1 MWKDFFYF
9 SRGQRTGIV
18 ILIGL
23 ILCTVALNFLLPLF
37 FSKKVPDGTLFLNE
51 ARDFQRS
58 MVSRDSLRQIAW
70 EQKYKKEYG
79 QKYFR
84 QSKSNSYS
92 LFNFDPN
99 KADSATLT
107 HLGLQHYIASN
118 ILKFR
123 SKGGIFKTKESFS
136 KVYGLTP
143 AKFSELEPYIT
154 IIPASELTKKDT
166 LRALTRAEI
175 TQVIVDLNSA
185 DTTEL
190 MKVVGI
196 GRFYAKG
203 IVRFRQQTGG
213 FVNID
218 QLRELYGMTDQNFN
232 KISPFCQINTALI
245 QKIKVNT
252 ASVERLNVHPYL
264 DFYQSKAIYE
274 LRRKKGKLQSIQQL
288 KNIDELPSEVIAKIE
303 PYLSFE

>member
-9 SRGQRTGIV
+9 SRGQRTGII

-23 ILCTVALNFLLPLF
+23 ILCTVALNALLPLF
-37 FSKKVPDGTLFLNE
+37 YSKKAPDGTDFLNE
-51 ARDFQRS
+51 AHDFQRA
-58 MVSRDSLRQIAW
+58 MVSRDSLRQIARA
-70 EQKYKKEYG
+70 EKYKKEYN
-79 QKYFR
+79 QKYFH
-84 QSKSNSYS
+84 QKSSNTYS
-92 LFNFDPN
+92 LFKFDPN
-99 KADSATLT
+99 KADSVTLT
-107 HLGLQHYIASN
+107 NLGIKNYIASN

-123 SKGGIFKTKESFS
+123 RKGGVFKTKESFA

-143 AKFSELEPYIT
+143 EKFSELEPYIEIT
-154 IIPASELTKKDT
+154 PTLADRKDT
-166 LRALTRAEI
+166 LRSIVKTENAH
-175 TQVIVDLNSA
+175 VIVELNSA

-196 GRFYAKG
+196 GRFYAKA

-218 QLRELYGMTDQNFN
+218 QLHELYGMTDQNFN
-232 KISPFCQINTALI
+232 KISPYCHINTALV

-252 ASVERLNVHPYL
+252 ASTERLNVHPYL
-264 DFYQSKAIYE
+264 NFYESKAIYE
-274 LRRKKGKLQSIQQL
+274 YRRRKGKLQGIQEL
-288 KNIDELPSEVIAKIE
+288 RNINELSSETVGKIE